1 VNSACE
7 SFADLDIGL
16 PVADIVPVLKQ
27 TLTGQ
32 PARTEAEVQ
41 AITRRGRPVSMLLE
55 YLLLSDEEGA
65 SRGVI
70 LVMNE
75 VAGSQ

>member
-1 VNSACE
+1 
-7 SFADLDIGL
+7 
-16 PVADIVPVLKQ
+16 VADIVPVLKQ

-32 PARTEAEVQ
+32 PARTEAEFQ

-70 LVMNE
+70 IVMNE